1 MQCFHCGF
9 LNTQPAKLCQNCGQ
23 PLERECPH
31 CAVAN
36 PAIAKFCM
44 NCGNRLPP
52 VFTEAEVDAGGS
64 PVQSENQRL
73 ARLAAAAPV
82 GLVNKL
88 RLSENQGGER
98 RVVTTLIADV
108 VNSTALSSS
117 MDPEDWTGIMNRA
130 FDLITT
136 AIYRYEGT
144 VARLMG
150 DALLAFFG
158 APIAHEDDPERAVH
172 AALDLVAAL
181 QQFAEEVRLQ
191 YGIEFA
197 IRVGLNTGR
206 VVVGRVGS
214 DLVYE
219 YTAMGDAINL
229 AARIQAAARPNSVL
243 ISEHTHRSIAPLFE
257 CIDRG
262 EISVKGKSEPVHV
275 YEVMIPKDNL
285 SRTRE
290 VDGLHTPLIGR
301 ESELNLLLQK
311 NRSILSGKGHMVV
324 IVGEAGI
331 GKSRLVAEW
340 QARSLAAPPA
350 EKALWVRGLCLSY
363 AQGMA
368 YHLLA
373 DALRSSLG
381 ITPGMSDADARQTLL
396 KMNQALFGHI
406 DGELYALLGH
416 LLSLNLEEPAEKA
429 ISSLDPQA
437 LQAGYYN
444 ALQRLLRALTA
455 RQPVTLVLEDI
466 HWADPSSVDLFIKLL
481 PIIAEV
487 PILVCATI
495 RPDRPAP
502 GWRFVHAALDVL
514 DANLTEIQLNHL
526 SPFDSSRLVAALLQ
540 SDNVPR
546 GILDVVQKKAE
557 GNPLFIEEII
567 RMLIDQQLI
576 ARDEDG
582 RWRLQQQI
590 EAADIPDNLNGLLL
604 ARIDR
609 LPEDIKRTLKV
620 AAVIGRHFSA
630 RVLEQVLQKQEVL

>member
-9 LNTQPAKLCQNCGQ
+9 LNTRPAKWCQNCGQ
-23 PLERECPH
+23 PLERECPN
-31 CAVAN
+31 CAIAN

-52 VFTEAEVDAGGS
+52 AFAEAEADDGGNS
-64 PVQSENQRL
+64 VQTANQRL

-88 RLSENQGGER
+88 RLPENQGGER

-158 APIAHEDDPERAVH
+158 APIAHEDDPERAVR
-172 AALDLVAAL
+172 AALDLVDAL
-181 QQFAEEVRLQ
+181 QQFAEEIRAQ
-191 YGIEFA
+191 YGIDFA

-243 ISEHTHRSIAPLFE
+243 VSENTYRSIASLFE
-257 CIDRG
+257 FIDRG
-262 EISVKGKSEPVHV
+262 ELAVKGKSEPVHV
-275 YEVMIPKDNL
+275 YEVVVPKANL
-285 SRTRE
+285 TRGRV
-290 VDGLHTPLIGR
+290 VDSLPTPLIGR
-301 ESELNLLLQK
+301 DAELKLLLQK

-340 QARSLAAPPA
+340 QARSLAALPE
-350 EKALWVRGLCLSY
+350 EKVLWVRGHCLSY
-363 AQGMA
+363 TQGMA
-368 YHLLA
+368 YQLLA

-381 ITPGMSDADARQTLL
+381 IPPGMSDTDARQTLL
-396 KMNQALFGHI
+396 KMNRALFGRI

-416 LLSLNLEEPAEKA
+416 LLSLNLEEPAEQA
-429 ISSLDPQA
+429 ISNLDPQA
-437 LQAGYYN
+437 LQTGYYN

-455 RQPVTLVLEDI
+455 QQPVILILEDI

-495 RPDRPAP
+495 RPDRPAS
-502 GWRFVHAALDVL
+502 GWRFVHSALDIL
-514 DANLTEIQLNHL
+514 DANLTEIQLSNL
-526 SPFDSSRLVAALLQ
+526 SPFDSARLVAALLQ

-567 RMLIDQQLI
+567 RMLVDQQLI
-576 ARDEDG
+576 VRDEED
-582 RWRLQQQI
+582 RWILQKQI